1 MSFLSAAPSF
11 AELEHDI
18 VIPSEEPEF
27 TGFELDYSSYM
38 MDPFD
43 IPKGTF
49 PADTPTYSD
58 DARPPAWD
66 DFDVV
71 FSSPQIF
78 VPTIDVVKFQKFAAP
93 YRRYFKAMKAAERK
107 PDMLALIRYFDL
119 LQRKL
124 PLDKLEEV
132 IELDLVG
139 CLSFLPPSPA
149 APAAS
154 SPLSSPG
161 CEQAEPV
168 PPSVTPF
175 PGSTSRSKPAK
186 SAPPSALTF
195 SASFSPSK
203 LAMPVRPTTLKSHSS
218 FAPLDL
224 DIAQLSLDN
233 TIPKTLD
240 IPTCVAPWQLFSG
253 VEPPVSQVEQT
264 DVSPQP
270 TNYIPKI
277 NGLCFP
283 LADIAEE
290 EDGGEDEMFSSFYEA
305 ADENG
310 SLYTSE
316 YVNPQDTLGEQL
328 VAFVEDDAVSDAG
341 TGMADVQETF
351 NDADEEGGREVE
363 DALTDIQEDH
373 NDTDYVPTRVL
384 KPLPTPQPTRNASM
398 SKPVPKCKASKKKA
412 ALAKPQKPS
421 STKRNNKAKKALRT
435 SRTQPATSMDADDKE
450 NDDSEPGPRRP
461 RPFKCTTCGKGS
473 YTSSEAKKHQRTHM
487 DKDWWCAQCRT
498 KYTRQDSLRRHLR
511 NIKNPQCVLHGQSKK
526 WDANMSN
533 FKLPKVLKQT
543 GNKTVEPED

>member
-1 MSFLSAAPSF
+1 MSFLSAAPSPT
-11 AELEHDI
+11 EMEHDI

-27 TGFELDYSSYM
+27 TGNFELDYSSFM

-78 VPTIDVVKFQKFAAP
+78 VPTVDVVKFQKFAAP

-161 CEQAEPV
+161 CGQAEPV
-168 PPSVTPF
+168 PPSALPF

-224 DIAQLSLDN
+224 NVTSLSLDT
-233 TIPKTLD
+233 TIPETID
-240 IPTCVAPWQLFSG
+240 IPTSIAPWQLFSG
-253 VEPPVSQVEQT
+253 VEPPASKVQQS
-264 DVSPQP
+264 DASSQP

-277 NGLCFP
+277 NGLCSP
-283 LADIAEE
+283 LADIAEA
-290 EDGGEDEMFSSFYEA
+290 EDSGADEMFSSFYEA
-305 ADENG
+305 ADESG

-316 YVNPQDTLGEQL
+316 WVNSLDTLGEQL
-328 VAFVEDDAVSDAG
+328 VTFVEDDAVSDAG
-341 TGMADVQETF
+341 TTMTDVQETF
-351 NDADEEGGREVE
+351 HWTDDEGEREEE
-363 DALTDIQEDH
+363 DASTDIEEDR
-373 NDTDYVPTRVL
+373 NDTDYVPTRAL
-384 KPLPTPQPTRNASM
+384 KPLPTPQPTCHAIT
-398 SKPVPKCKASKKKA
+398 SKPAPKRKASKKKEV
-412 ALAKPQKPS
+412 LAKPQKPS
-421 STKRNNKAKKALRT
+421 STKRNKKAKKALQT
-435 SRTQPATSMDADDKE
+435 SRTQPATVTDTDDKE
-450 NDDSEPGPRRP
+450 NDESEPEPERQRP
-461 RPFKCTTCGKGS
+461 YKCTTCGKVP
-473 YTSSEAKKHQRTHM
+473 EALKK
-487 DKDWWCAQCRT
+487 K
-498 KYTRQDSLRRHLR
+498 
-511 NIKNPQCVLHGQSKK
+511 
-526 WDANMSN
+526 
-533 FKLPKVLKQT
+533 
-543 GNKTVEPED
+543 GNQTVEPED